1 MKLERILWIVGF
13 GIAVQACHPVFDMCM
28 NTAKLAIASCQQ
40 DSACKCSA
48 EKQVLACYA
57 ECPESSELSQQQM
70 SKVAEVCNHP
80 EAEAESNTRLSGIL
94 IPDKT
99 HSNASKQDESQQQQ
113 HNDVE
118 HNESSSHN
126 EHNEDNNEH
135 NDESKDKT
143 FHAASIPKPIH
154 TLPAELTPSQE
165 AEKDTNEE
173 SSSNHVFQ
181 VSAGFMLIATAFG
194 FLVNA

>member
-1 MKLERILWIVGF
+1 MYPSLSIPMY
-13 GIAVQACHPVFDMCM
+13 GI
-28 NTAKLAIASCQQ
+28 
-40 DSACKCSA
+40 
-48 EKQVLACYA
+48 
-57 ECPESSELSQQQM
+57 ELSQQQM
-70 SKVAEVCNHP
+70 SKVTEVCNHP

-94 IPDKT
+94 ISDKT
-99 HSNASKQDESQQQQ
+99 QPNASKQDQSQQ

-118 HNESSSHN
+118 HNESSSHS
-126 EHNEDNNEH
+126 EHNQDNNEH

-143 FHAASIPKPIH
+143 FHAASIPKPMY
-154 TLPAELTPSQE
+154 TLPAELTPSHE
-165 AEKDTNEE
+165 PAKDSNVE